1 MFRRFFFEIAYNG
14 TFYHG
19 WQRQT
24 NEISVQEDVEKAFTK
39 LNSNNLVPIVG
50 CGRTDT
56 GVHANHFIFHVELN
70 DKFNLENIVFKMNRI
85 LGSNIVVFRFWE
97 VEKQLH
103 ARFNAV
109 SRTYRYFINFQKNP
123 FKTDTS
129 WFLSKIPDFEAMNK
143 AAQNLIGTKDFTS
156 FSKVNTDVKTNICT
170 ISEAEWIQV
179 DEHNYYFEITADRFL
194 RNMVRSTVGTLLE
207 VGYGKMTPEEILD
220 VLDAKDSGAAAVS
233 VPAHGLFLWKVKY

>member
-129 WFLSKIPDFEAMNK
+129 WFLSKRPDFEVMNK

-207 VGYGKMTPEEILD
+207 VGYGKMKPKEILD
-220 VLDAKDSGAAAVS
+220 VLDAKDRGAAAVS